1 MRTQLKEQPVI
12 KAMNRAPMIA
22 GVTYPYWGIMLLIS
36 TAGIVVLKSFTWFF
50 AFFIILYFTGRLLAK
65 YDVFFM
71 DVIITKLTECP
82 STQNDDYWGCK
93 SYEPW

>member
-1 MRTQLKEQPVI
+1 MRNHLNEQPVI

-22 GVTYPYWGIMLLIS
+22 GITYPYWGMMLLIS

-50 AFFIILYFTGRLLAK
+50 GLLITLYFAGRLLAK

-71 DVIITKLTECP
+71 DVLITKLSECP
-82 STQNDDYWGCK
+82 STRNDHYWGCK

>member
-1 MRTQLKEQPVI
+1 MRTQLNHQPVI

-50 AFFIILYFTGRLLAK
+50 GLFISLYLVGRFLAK

-71 DVIITKLTECP
+71 DVIITRLTECP
-82 STQNDDYWGCK
+82 STQNDRYWGCK